1 MTTAT
6 AKIPQKLFTDLDDRG
21 TIAEVPNV
29 VARVLGG
36 HRVELTGPVAEMAYL
51 GDFIWQ
57 TAQGWD
63 PARELYSAAKLL
75 EVAARFPHAPAEDA
89 EDEAPEASADL
100 DANGPAPAIHAT
112 DEADERTACG
122 DVVTIETFRTSSG
135 REVTCPECLAA
146 NSVDEAP
153 ETETGSATAAAIER
167 VWDVVRSHHPELP
180 PVLVTLSAQPRGDVA
195 EHSHLWSVPEGGMPE
210 LAVSREHLSRGP
222 EYVLTAVLHA
232 AAHALNHAR
241 GVQDTSRRGA
251 YHSMRYMHAA
261 QEFGLRWPDGAEPH
275 STRGFADL
283 ELSESARVLYAE
295 ALAILGARRA
305 AWQGQVPTAEKRG
318 KTASRNRRPKA
329 RCGCQG
335 AAPIWLSRTLLDA
348 GTVACTACG
357 EPYRTAE

>member
-1 MTTAT
+1 GTRRRRVASPGTRWLASRAARAWRTSADLRPRLRAGLSCCGVLHKSGRVAHVRSQPRGADMTTAT

-167 VWDVVRSHHPELP
+167 VWDV
-180 PVLVTLSAQPRGDVA
+180 
-195 EHSHLWSVPEGGMPE
+195 
-210 LAVSREHLSRGP
+210 
-222 EYVLTAVLHA
+222 
-232 AAHALNHAR
+232 
-241 GVQDTSRRGA
+241 
-251 YHSMRYMHAA
+251 
-261 QEFGLRWPDGAEPH
+261 
-275 STRGFADL
+275 
-283 ELSESARVLYAE
+283 
-295 ALAILGARRA
+295 
-305 AWQGQVPTAEKRG
+305 
-318 KTASRNRRPKA
+318 
-329 RCGCQG
+329 
-335 AAPIWLSRTLLDA
+335 
-348 GTVACTACG
+348 
-357 EPYRTAE
+357 